1 MDNTDPF
8 QFPRDLQAIPGSLSS
23 ANYTAYIEA
32 LSSFLQRGP
41 CRYLLTD
48 TTTIAES
55 AIGRNI
61 TLDRLRRLLH
71 LHDLLP
77 EETFLAFALFA
88 GGNYFNFLLAFD
100 ESYPHYYQQ
109 RANEVNWVETCSASF
124 IIIFLSTIFGAV
136 FNYFNY

>member
-8 QFPRDLQAIPGSLSS
+8 QFPRDLQEIPGSLTS
-23 ANYTAYIEA
+23 ANYTEYIEA
-32 LSSFLQRGP
+32 LSAFLQRGP
-41 CRYLLTD
+41 RRYLLTV
-48 TTTIAES
+48 TNTIAES
-55 AIGRNI
+55 ALGRNI

-77 EETFLAFALFA
+77 EEAFLTFALFA

-109 RANEVNWVETCSASF
+109 RANEINWVESYGASF
-124 IIIFLSTIFGAV
+124 FIILATTIFGAV
-136 FNYFNY
+136 FNHFI

>member
-8 QFPRDLQAIPGSLSS
+8 QFPRDLQPIPGSLTS

-41 CRYLLTD
+41 RRYLLTD
-48 TTTIAES
+48 TNTIAES

-77 EETFLAFALFA
+77 EETFYAFALLA
-88 GGNYFNFLLAFD
+88 GGNYFDFLLAFD
-100 ESYPHYYQQ
+100 ESYPRYYQH
-109 RANEVNWVETCSASF
+109 RADEANWVETCGASF
-124 IIIFLSTIFGAV
+124 FIIFLSTIFGAV